1 MVDVIESTN
10 QKQIYTKGLKNP
22 IKVSGLHPTKKIDN
36 ERRFNDEKNVGYFH
50 LDSMNM
56 KNATKDKLEVEILI
70 HSDIDK
76 ENKFIKV
83 YSTKDED
90 LTSEKIPCNTAMMLV
105 VTS

>member
-1 MVDVIESTN
+1 
-10 QKQIYTKGLKNP
+10 LKDP
-22 IKVSGLHPTKKIDN
+22 IRVSGLYPTKKIEN
-36 ERRFNDEKNVGYFH
+36 EKRFDDEKKNVGYFQ

-56 KNATKDKLEVEILI
+56 KNATEDKLEVEILI